1 MTIIPIWPGSSS
13 FRPGDTPF
21 GFYDNDPQFLADID
35 SIADWCARRL
45 GYPIVDIELQ
55 ASNFYACAEEAIAE
69 YSNQVNQFNIQQ
81 NLLSLI
87 GQPTNVNLT
96 QRVVTPV
103 LGPIIDIAA
112 EYGADSFVSANF
124 PYYSASI
131 DILPGQQLYSLNKLV
146 RDVLAP
152 TSSIE
157 IKRIHHY
164 APPASMRF
172 YDPYLGNQAMLDTFG
187 FGAYSTGVSFML
199 MPMYADLLRV
209 QAIEFN
215 DQMRKSAFSFEIFNN
230 DLRIFPVPNRGFKLW
245 LEYIIREERNNPL
258 KNAYNSGSV
267 SDMSNAPYN
276 LIPYRN
282 INSVGKQWIYKYAL
296 VLATQT
302 LGYIRGKYTTI
313 PIPNAETTL
322 GDLLASAEA
331 ERARLIEELRGML
344 DSMTRPKLLE
354 SKAAEAENI
363 NKTLNTIPAFIYVG

>member
-13 FRPGDTPF
+13 FLPGDTPF
-21 GFYDNDPQFLADID
+21 GFYDTDPQFLADID

-96 QRVVTPV
+96 QRVVSPV
-103 LGPIIDIAA
+103 LGPIIDIAQ
-112 EYGADSFVSANF
+112 EYGADSFVSAGF
-124 PYYSASI
+124 PYHTASI
-131 DILPGQQLYSLNKLV
+131 DILPGQQVYSLNKLV

-152 TSSIE
+152 TGSIE
-157 IKRIHHY
+157 IKRVHHY

-187 FGAYSTGVSFML
+187 FGSYSTGVSFML

-215 DQMRKSAFSFEIFNN
+215 DQMRKSGYSFEIFNN
-230 DLRIFPVPNRGFKLW
+230 DLRIFPVPSKGFKLW
-245 LEYIIREERNNPL
+245 MDYVIKGEKNNPL
-258 KNAYNSGSV
+258 KNGYGTGSV

-313 PIPNAETTL
+313 PIPNSETTL

-331 ERARLIEELRGML
+331 ERARLIEELRLML

-354 SKAAEAENI
+354 SKAAESENI
-363 NKTLNTIPAFIYVG
+363 NKTLSTIPAFIYIG

>member
-112 EYGADSFVSANF
+112 EYGADSFTSAGF
-124 PYYSASI
+124 PYHTASI
-131 DILPGQQLYSLNKLV
+131 DIFPGQQVYSLNKLV

-152 TSSIE
+152 TGSIE
-157 IKRIHHY
+157 IKRVHHY

-215 DQMRKSAFSFEIFNN
+215 DQMRKSGYSFEIFNN
-230 DLRIFPVPNRGFKLW
+230 DLRIFPVPSKGFKLW
-245 LEYIIREERNNPL
+245 LDYIIREEKNNPL

-296 VLATQT
+296 ILATQT

-313 PIPNAETTL
+313 PIPNSETTL

-331 ERARLIEELRGML
+331 ERARLIEELRLML

-363 NKTLNTIPAFIYVG
+363 NKTLNTIPAFIYIG